1 MNRNI
6 KKNRGKSIEN
16 CEWIYGDLKYDENEE
31 NVN

>member
-6 KKNRGKSIEN
+6 KIRGKSIEN
-16 CEWIYGDLKYDENEE
+16 YEQIYGDLKYDENEE